1 MSDLSERMRRWADD
15 VENYETVVDDDDR
28 ESWNRAVGLEMVDL
42 GLQVFGTEHRF
53 AVIVNS
59 ELERLQRDQRRWW
72 KASGLYMPLGFGTL
86 AALWAI
92 AFLPVWWSAAG
103 VSAVTA
109 AMMAWQEWGPP
120 KRDRQEARRRLE
132 AFAADLQMRRIG
144 IF

>member
-28 ESWNRAVGLEMVDL
+28 ESWNRAVGLEM
-42 GLQVFGTEHRF
+42 FGTEHRF